1 MKKFTLLSFLLA
13 LLGASSAW
21 GAGST
26 STPEPAIDPEY
37 ARAQQLVQ
45 RKEWTPAVQVLEDFT
60 RTNPKSA
67 DGFNLLG
74 YSYRNLKRMDEA
86 LAAYN
91 QALKLEPSHK
101 GAHEYIGIA
110 FIQLG
115 QIDKAREHLVALD
128 KICTFT
134 CEEYRDLKK
143 AYEEAS
149 KTKYK

>member
-1 MKKFTLLSFLLA
+1 MKKLNLLSILLVM
-13 LLGASSAW
+13 LGSSSIW
-21 GAGST
+21 GADTT
-26 STPEPAIDPEY
+26 STPAPAIDPEY
-37 ARAQQLVQ
+37 TRAQQMVQ
-45 RKEWTPAVQVLEDFT
+45 RKEWAPAAQVLEAFI
-60 RTNPKSA
+60 RANPRSA

-74 YSYRNLKRMDEA
+74 YSYRNLQRMDEA

-91 QALKLEPSHK
+91 QALKLEPKHK

-115 QIDKAREHLVALD
+115 QLAKAREHLVALD
-128 KICTFT
+128 NICTFS

-149 KTKYK
+149 KTKFK